1 MNCKEHTKA
10 LSEENLQDENVL
22 MLKLKIQRLEEED
35 FFVSISGKGLITH
48 LKEKIVTFLKAAEVS
63 DEDVVGIGVTS
74 LRLIYKGMVLL
85 DAKSIEF
92 YKIQNDDTIQLCP
105 LRRKKQRQQA
115 ADVPRSVPNG
125 DRVAAGAL
133 EEEPG
138 EENAGRE
145 TNQFTFISFSMSD
158 NPIDLLA
165 QRSHIRSRGR
175 GVDSPDNSGTHAQ
188 GQGQGRRGRA
198 RIQRLSNSSFR
209 GRPSP
214 ATISGTLRNF
224 KLSLEQTLRRVS
236 STNIENRRDL
246 IPELD
251 ALITQANSLRDELQ
265 ADEHTPPMLPSPMFE
280 ILLLERLGAAPR
292 SNNGSRAPGGED
304 EEKQDI
310 SQAQLPPSPELI
322 PFRNESIDIASDL
335 STPSLRYPPLRVNT
349 GAVSEFP
356 PVAAEQITPPQAL
369 RGTMV
374 TFENDTVSRTRGLPR
389 NANRGNEREPQ
400 PQRPSRSR
408 NIFSSIIS
416 RFNRR

>member
-1 MNCKEHTKA
+1 MNCKEHTEA
-10 LSEENLQDENVL
+10 LGKENLQDKDVL
-22 MLKLKIQRLEEED
+22 MLKLKIQRLERED
-35 FFVSISGKGLITH
+35 FFVSISGKDLITH

-63 DEDVVGIGVTS
+63 DEDVVGLGVTS

-115 ADVPRSVPNG
+115 ADAPRSVPNG
-125 DRVAAGAL
+125 DPAAAGAP
-133 EEEPG
+133 EDETG
-138 EENAGRE
+138 DENTGRE

-158 NPIDLLA
+158 NPIDLLT
-165 QRSHIRSRGR
+165 RRPHIRSRGR
-175 GVDSPDNSGTHAQ
+175 GVDAPDNSDTHAQ
-188 GQGQGRRGRA
+188 AQGQGRRGRA
-198 RIQRLSNSSFR
+198 RIQRRSNSSFR

-236 STNIENRRDL
+236 STNIENRREL

-251 ALITQANSLRDELQ
+251 ALINQANSLRDELQ
-265 ADEHTPPMLPSPMFE
+265 ADEHAPPVLPSPMFE
-280 ILLLERLGAAPR
+280 ILLLERLGAASR
-292 SNNGSRAPGGED
+292 SNTGSRAPGRED

-310 SQAQLPPSPELI
+310 PQPQLPPSPELI
-322 PFRNESIDIASDL
+322 PFRNESINIASDL

-356 PVAAEQITPPQAL
+356 PVAAGQITPPHGP
-369 RGTMV
+369 RGT
-374 TFENDTVSRTRGLPR
+374 TVILNNNTASRTRGLPR
-389 NANRGNEREPQ
+389 NANRGNERERQ